1 MRTSCSLWKLVKKN
15 FDKHFE
21 FGLCNVLFGLQSE
34 RKITLEE
41 LNQLLSELDGMNN
54 GDVYFL
60 GEPRDRKPRLDY
72 INERISLHRKEFL
85 KRKISMFKCLILKK
99 LLFK

>member
-1 MRTSCSLWKLVKKN
+1 MRTSYRLWKLVKKN
-15 FDKHFE
+15 FNKHFE
-21 FGLCNVLFGLQSE
+21 FGLCNVLLKLELE

-41 LNQLLSELDGMNN
+41 FNQLLSELYGMNN

-72 INERISLHRKEFL
+72 INERISFHRKEFL
-85 KRKISMFKCLILKK
+85 KRNISMFNPKK
-99 LLFK
+99 LFCK